1 MARRSYGTGQ
11 LFVRADSNGRET
23 WYGSWRVG
31 GRRLK
36 RRIGLKRRASRAE
49 GLTRTQAEAELR
61 RLMGTE
67 VVLAGPARKTI
78 EEAGA
83 LYVEHLE
90 HVMERKRTTIHDY
103 RGYLRRHLVPFF
115 GARPMDKIDRA
126 FVENYLLAKKRDG
139 LSSKT
144 VCNHLNF
151 LHGLWSFAIK
161 REWALKNPVALVDR
175 PRMPRFK
182 ERRIQFLTREELDA
196 VVRAVPGD
204 VLGSV
209 EAPLYLTAAMTGLR
223 QGELIALRWI
233 DVDWSA
239 SRIRVADSYVRGAFD
254 SPKNHRGRSVPMADR
269 LAGELER
276 HFQASRWRA
285 ENDLVF
291 AHPATGHVLD
301 SSKLRK
307 RFYVALERA
316 GVHHITFHGL
326 RHTFGT
332 QMAAAGAPMR
342 AIQEWMGHADIST
355 TEIYSHYAPDPTGG
369 VAFAQKAFGDPVG
382 ALPGEAAP
390 LPGF

>member
-31 GRRLK
+31 GRRVK
-36 RRIGLKRRASRAE
+36 RRVGLKRRASTSD

-103 RGYLRRHLVPFF
+103 RGYLRKHLVPFF
-115 GARPMDKIDRA
+115 GVLPMDKIDRA
-126 FVENYLLAKKRDG
+126 FVENYLLTKKREG

-182 ERRIQFLTREELDA
+182 ERRIQFFTREELDA

-209 EAPLYLTAAMTGLR
+209 EAPLL
-223 QGELIALRWI
+223 
-233 DVDWSA
+233 
-239 SRIRVADSYVRGAFD
+239 
-254 SPKNHRGRSVPMADR
+254 
-269 LAGELER
+269 
-276 HFQASRWRA
+276 
-285 ENDLVF
+285 
-291 AHPATGHVLD
+291 
-301 SSKLRK
+301 
-307 RFYVALERA
+307 
-316 GVHHITFHGL
+316 
-326 RHTFGT
+326 
-332 QMAAAGAPMR
+332 
-342 AIQEWMGHADIST
+342 
-355 TEIYSHYAPDPTGG
+355 
-369 VAFAQKAFGDPVG
+369 
-382 ALPGEAAP
+382 
-390 LPGF
+390 

>member
-1 MARRSYGTGQ
+1 M
-11 LFVRADSNGRET
+11 RADGNGRET

-31 GRRLK
+31 GRRVK
-36 RRIGLKRRASRAE
+36 RRIGLKRRASTSE

-67 VVLAGPARKTI
+67 VVLAGPQRKTI

-103 RGYLRRHLVPFF
+103 RGYLRKHLVPFF

-126 FVENYLLAKKRDG
+126 FVENYLLAKKREG

-196 VVRAVPGD
+196 VVRAVPDD

-209 EAPLYLTAAMTGLR
+209 ERPLYLMAAMTGLR
-223 QGELIALRWI
+223 QGELIALR
-233 DVDWSA
+233 
-239 SRIRVADSYVRGAFD
+239 
-254 SPKNHRGRSVPMADR
+254 
-269 LAGELER
+269 
-276 HFQASRWRA
+276 
-285 ENDLVF
+285 
-291 AHPATGHVLD
+291 
-301 SSKLRK
+301 
-307 RFYVALERA
+307 
-316 GVHHITFHGL
+316 
-326 RHTFGT
+326 
-332 QMAAAGAPMR
+332 
-342 AIQEWMGHADIST
+342 
-355 TEIYSHYAPDPTGG
+355 
-369 VAFAQKAFGDPVG
+369 
-382 ALPGEAAP
+382 
-390 LPGF
+390 